1 MATRF
6 TRSRLFLELFIA
18 SYEKVHKSEGK
29 IIGVV
34 LRQTR
39 IETIHPLEVINIHSY
54 KTGTTY
60 AYKKLWNSQ
69 KQSTN
74 ECNPQWAGHVAE
86 NVKEVIEEECVFIY
100 FSGTGSFAKF
110 LSFDL

>member
-74 ECNPQWAGHVAE
+74 PNEELNPPNE
-86 NVKEVIEEECVFIY
+86 LLDLEKSRIY
-100 FSGTGSFAKF
+100 ATQAA
-110 LSFDL
+110 